1 MGAICSTTQAIQP
14 GARANVENR
23 KKKKRRDSL
32 TDRVVR
38 SNSPSR
44 KASLTKRRKG
54 NLWNLYDNISSIG
67 SGITGYVLR
76 VKERKSGV
84 RIFYSLI
91 VLRLEILTV
100 IADFFRLQSRRHRK
114 GKQGSS

>member
-1 MGAICSTTQAIQP
+1 MGAICSSSTQAMQP
-14 GARANVENR
+14 GTHANVENR

-38 SNSPSR
+38 SNSPTR
-44 KASLTKRRKG
+44 KASLTKRKKG
-54 NLWNLYDNISSIG
+54 NLWNLYDNISNIG

-84 RIFYSLI
+84 CIFFFHSL
-91 VLRLEILTV
+91 
-100 IADFFRLQSRRHRK
+100 FFASK
-114 GKQGSS
+114 A

>member
-1 MGAICSTTQAIQP
+1 M
-14 GARANVENR
+14 
-23 KKKKRRDSL
+23 

-114 GKQGSS
+114 GKQGSSQ

>member
-1 MGAICSTTQAIQP
+1 MGAICSSTQAIQP

-76 VKERKSGV
+76 VKERKSSV
-84 RIFYSLI
+84 RVYFFLI

-100 IADFFRLQSRRHRK
+100 HVNRRLFSLAK
-114 GKQGSS
+114 S